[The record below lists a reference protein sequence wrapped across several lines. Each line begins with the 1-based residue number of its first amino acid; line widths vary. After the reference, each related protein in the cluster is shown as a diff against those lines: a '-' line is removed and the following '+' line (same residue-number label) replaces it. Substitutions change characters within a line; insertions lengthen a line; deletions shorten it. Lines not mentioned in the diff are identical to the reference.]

1 MWQIYLPAPRRIPRP
16 KFDVSSPNEVHRLM
30 YGRDPCTKLPHP
42 TGHVHPDDEEVRAR
56 DQSAKAIMKAYADG
70 KNRARV

>member
-1 MWQIYLPAPRRIPRP
+1 
-16 KFDVSSPNEVHRLM
+16 M
-30 YGRDPCTKLPHP
+30 YGRDPCTKLPHL